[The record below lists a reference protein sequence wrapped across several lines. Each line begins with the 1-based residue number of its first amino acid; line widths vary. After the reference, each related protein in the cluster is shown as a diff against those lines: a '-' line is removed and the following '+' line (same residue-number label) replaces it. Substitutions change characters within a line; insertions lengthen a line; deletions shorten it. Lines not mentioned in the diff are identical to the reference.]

1 MWRRLEITERPVQLG
16 VWPGGSKWWRC
27 TANWCIQN
35 NRSII
40 GVYFSIV
47 CDFCHSSQSHFAPF
61 FFSSFF
67 SDHTTRLFSC
77 LVILYRKQACWTD
90 LTWFVWVRIGRFCIE
105 DFDLVANLCI
115 CKCSLFCILQRV
127 SKHCV
132 AMLILLNLHWQAAL
146 MVFFYVFVWLFLVS
160 MATDCTWWQATGH
173 YDVNLGLVSLSYF
186 FLLLCTV
193 IWRYSRL
200 SITNL

>member
-1 MWRRLEITERPVQLG
+1 MFIFL
-16 VWPGGSKWWRC
+16 
-27 TANWCIQN
+27 
-35 NRSII
+35 
-40 GVYFSIV
+40 
-47 CDFCHSSQSHFAPF
+47 SSVILVTVVSHFALF
-61 FFSSFF
+61 FLSFFF

-186 FLLLCTV
+186 FLLLCTDSDV
-193 IWRYSRL
+193 IVDSVLQICNVMRVL
-200 SITNL
+200 QKDKECNGK